1 MEWEDLRD
9 NPRYHPV
16 QDAIQAGLDIMWNS
30 VNPVLDP
37 TRKCMYLDVAWDEE
51 WVLAAK
57 DHMHDIV
64 SI

>member
-1 MEWEDLRD
+1 MTHLFTLLATVMLIYVSHCWL
-9 NPRYHPV
+9 
-16 QDAIQAGLDIMWNS
+16 LWNS

-37 TRKCMYLDVAWDEE
+37 TWKCMYLDVAWDEE

-57 DHMHDIV
+57 DRMRDIV